1 MPMNK
6 PNSAD
11 WKGIHDS
18 LPPLPNPEL
27 SKLFFHSLM
36 TELSQLSEE
45 IGDYTAKD
53 IIFKSLGKVPD
64 VSVEWGDR
72 NTYGKNRVLLS
83 HDNKIAV
90 LDLTP
95 ILQAVKLVWN
105 TFIASRREN
114 PT

>member
-1 MPMNK
+1 MNK
-6 PNSAD
+6 HNSTN
-11 WKGIHDS
+11 WEGIQNS
-18 LPPLPNPEL
+18 LPHFPNPEL

-36 TELSQLSEE
+36 SELSLLSEE

-53 IIFKSLGKVPD
+53 IIFKSLNQVPNI
-64 VSVEWGDR
+64 SVEWGDR

-83 HDNKIAV
+83 HENKIAV

-105 TFIASRREN
+105 TFIASRKGN